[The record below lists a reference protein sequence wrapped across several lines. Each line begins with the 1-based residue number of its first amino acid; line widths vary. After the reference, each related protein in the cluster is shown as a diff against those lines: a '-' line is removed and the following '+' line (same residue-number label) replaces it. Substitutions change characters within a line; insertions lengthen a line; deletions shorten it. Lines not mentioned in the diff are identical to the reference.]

1 MEDDLRLDPYSQ
13 EEGSEILEDLLN
25 NFNRIGENQGGD
37 DEQEAEDQEIDILE
51 LLSSYGRS
59 SFSSALPST
68 SSASQLSPM
77 ASRPASSFME
87 CTAYD
92 FLIEDLQDA
101 SHPHDLVFFVFFLSL
116 GFYSLKN
123 SQSGFFLWD

>member
-68 SSASQLSPM
+68 SSASQG
-77 ASRPASSFME
+77 ARAIRKI
-87 CTAYD
+87 TN
-92 FLIEDLQDA
+92 
-101 SHPHDLVFFVFFLSL
+101 SL
-116 GFYSLKN
+116 YSL
-123 SQSGFFLWD
+123 FLFSLHLSFELQ